1 MAEEK
6 KAKKAGTAGEAA
18 EKKHGPAKPAQHAAA
33 VKKHEEHAKPAVE
46 QPKAAQ
52 QQPAKKPAKAAAP
65 EKARISKSAEVKRL
79 ARLVRKKKRPMFR
92 GRFGNRSIRNIAD
105 KKWQRWRVP
114 RGEDIHFRQEDGLVP
129 NCGYRTPLSI
139 RFVHPSGYREQLVRN
154 VREIEAL
161 EARKASVA
169 ARIMSNVGRKKR
181 AEMLRRAAELKIVV
195 LNG

>member
-6 KAKKAGTAGEAA
+6 KAGAVEKGA
-18 EKKHGPAKPAQHAAA
+18 EKKQRPAKPARPGAAA
-33 VKKHEEHAKPAVE
+33 KKHEGHAKAE

-52 QQPAKKPAKAAAP
+52 QPPAKKGAKAVVAP

-139 RFVHPSGYREQLVRN
+139 RFVHPSGFREQLVRN

-169 ARIMSNVGRKKR
+169 GRIMGNVGRKKR
-181 AEMLRRAAELKIVV
+181 AEMLRRAAELGIFV